1 MSQDKFLVCVSNL
14 DDRFVALALMVVACV
29 LADGFRPYVL
39 LSAAVALACWVLVDL
54 SRARVIAR
62 DNREL
67 RRRNRE
73 LAEANQA
80 LAHNNLQ
87 LTSYVCRNITDMVKW
102 TYEND
107 QLKARH
113 NKLLDMLHEF
123 RFRIHASAADLQDCR
138 AAWAHIMESY
148 QKFLVYLHHEPIK
161 VPGVVS
167 VTEDAPAMLR
177 ELLKLQ
183 SRRDHTGK
191 ERFYLPHNEVEFVF
205 CKHLTWVQK

>member
-1 MSQDKFLVCVSNL
+1 MSQDKFLVCVSDL

-54 SRARVIAR
+54 SKARVIAK

-138 AAWAHIMESY
+138 AA
-148 QKFLVYLHHEPIK
+148 
-161 VPGVVS
+161 
-167 VTEDAPAMLR
+167 
-177 ELLKLQ
+177 
-183 SRRDHTGK
+183 
-191 ERFYLPHNEVEFVF
+191 
-205 CKHLTWVQK
+205 